1 MFHLALNTLMIAV
14 IASISTVLLSIL
26 LGFSSKYSKSRII
39 NLSNR
44 FASMGYSTPGA
55 VIAMGALILVGYIS
69 NAFNIV
75 LSGTMFLLF
84 FAYIVRFL
92 AVAYQPIES
101 GFEKNCEELNDASKT
116 LGSTPLKSLFR
127 VNLPLIK
134 NTIIA
139 AGLLVFVDATKELP
153 LTLILRPFNFETLAT
168 ATFDL
173 SNQAQIIESSIPS
186 LFIIFLTLIPI
197 IYLNSRIGEGR

>member
-1 MFHLALNTLMIAV
+1 M
-14 IASISTVLLSIL
+14 
-26 LGFSSKYSKSRII
+26 
-39 NLSNR
+39 
-44 FASMGYSTPGA
+44 
-55 VIAMGALILVGYIS
+55 
-69 NAFNIV
+69 
-75 LSGTMFLLF
+75 
-84 FAYIVRFL
+84 RFL

-101 GFEKNCEELNDASKT
+101 GFEKNCEDLNNASKT
-116 LGSTPLKSLFR
+116 LGASPMRSLYSL
-127 VNLPLIK
+127 NLPLIK

-197 IYLNSRIGEGR
+197 IYLNSRIGEER

>member
-1 MFHLALNTLMIAV
+1 MHHQIHHIFC
-14 IASISTVLLSIL
+14 
-26 LGFSSKYSKSRII
+26 
-39 NLSNR
+39 
-44 FASMGYSTPGA
+44 
-55 VIAMGALILVGYIS
+55 
-69 NAFNIV
+69 
-75 LSGTMFLLF
+75 
-84 FAYIVRFL
+84 
-92 AVAYQPIES
+92 YQY
-101 GFEKNCEELNDASKT
+101 CY
-116 LGSTPLKSLFR
+116 
-127 VNLPLIK
+127 LPLIK

-139 AGLLVFVDATKELP
+139 AGLLVFIDATKELP